1 MDHARSGV
9 EGLMNAYYNPQIFAD
24 IAAFKIA
31 TSNVGRWVPRGFATT
46 EAALP
51 EVMGLASGGSVDS
64 VPAML
69 TPGEFV
75 MSTAAVKKH
84 GTGFMKQV
92 NRGKVPGFARGGS
105 VAGVQYRQNGG
116 GIFGGRNALMEAL
129 DNVSQAMS
137 AFNTVANALQDIAT
151 QFGNM
156 QITHNVNVSGSLA
169 IPGFTQEAINKLVNI
184 IGDSVAGS
192 TATKIDNAITM
203 WQREQDGRV
212 A

>member
-1 MDHARSGV
+1 
-9 EGLMNAYYNPQIFAD
+9 
-24 IAAFKIA
+24 
-31 TSNVGRWVPRGFATT
+31 
-46 EAALP
+46 
-51 EVMGLASGGSVDS
+51 
-64 VPAML
+64 ML

-184 IGDSVAGS
+184 IGDSVASS

>member
-1 MDHARSGV
+1 
-9 EGLMNAYYNPQIFAD
+9 
-24 IAAFKIA
+24 
-31 TSNVGRWVPRGFATT
+31 
-46 EAALP
+46 
-51 EVMGLASGGSVDS
+51 
-64 VPAML
+64 
-69 TPGEFV
+69 
-75 MSTAAVKKH
+75 
-84 GTGFMKQV
+84 
-92 NRGKVPGFARGGS
+92 
-105 VAGVQYRQNGG
+105 
-116 GIFGGRNALMEAL
+116 MEAL

-184 IGDSVAGS
+184 IGDSVAES